1 MTDGREMSDAGHA
14 SPGFTGVDWDR
25 RPVRKLVGDLF
36 AGTGPLPSGEL
47 AALLHAS
54 VPELEAMAF
63 ELRSITQFL
72 TAEILISVSPEIAE
86 YGNALASWLE
96 DLAEYTRQL
105 ATDATAHAES
115 VVTARAEMPG
125 AAEMDAIEKAFM
137 RLEEFGAGIAGA
149 LAGEGHEVEKQRFDA
164 ENAAAAVMHRYEA
177 RTEPLA
183 RTKNDEPFAAA
194 PRLAGWQEADRAKA
208 AALESTRPRFS
219 DAAGEAQAS
228 EAPLAAA
235 GVASGA
241 ASPRG
246 RAGASSQAATR
257 PVSNPAKPKIV
268 ANAGTQVRP
277 ASLVSASGGAL
288 TGSVP
293 AERGVTGDTAVR
305 SGAAPAPLGAPVSA
319 ARGTGEGHVP
329 DAALREGAAAPRQA
343 SDLYGLDIAVAPP
356 IIGGTA
362 PGGEG

>member
-149 LAGEGHEVEKQRFDA
+149 LTGENHEVEKQRFDA

-208 AALESTRPRFS
+208 AALEASRPRSFDS
-219 DAAGEAQAS
+219 TSEARATQ
-228 EAPLAAA
+228 APLAAA
-235 GVASGA
+235 GVAPVA
-241 ASPRG
+241 ASPRTG
-246 RAGASSQAATR
+246 TKYGSVASN
-257 PVSNPAKPKIV
+257 NPAKTKIV

-277 ASLVSASGGAL
+277 ASLVSASGGVG
-288 TGSVP
+288 TGPVP
-293 AERGVTGDTAVR
+293 SERGVAADAAVR
-305 SGAAPAPLGAPVSA
+305 SGGAPLGAPVSA
-319 ARGTGEGHVP
+319 ARGSGAEHVP
-329 DAALREGAAAPRQA
+329 DAALRDGAATPRQA

-362 PGGEG
+362 HGGEG